1 MIQDKRRLQLYTSL
15 ALSVLVV
22 GLGLLSAYSAIGL
35 FRAALER
42 QLAEDGEIIGE
53 NLRIIA
59 RQVSQGYTD
68 REGGIAEIQSVLEAL
83 QEKGWI
89 GFACVL
95 DKNGRVLAHP
105 RPEMVGLHAPLH
117 TYEPT
122 DLLGS
127 QSPPVEG
134 LQLLPNR
141 DTVGVYRTAPHI
153 VAVRWL
159 PQIMTYL
166 CVHQSVR
173 PLDERLSRL
182 RRVLAMIGFGFV
194 VAAAV
199 ASWFFVGKL
208 VDRYESHLA
217 RSEAR
222 NRVLVENST
231 PLLVVDASG
240 VILDGNPQAETL
252 FGSPC
257 GKLLGTRL
265 EDLCP
270 PGSSGGLAG
279 LLKRVRD
286 SGVVEWS
293 GIDVRSIDGRTIP
306 ADVRACRIDYG
317 DREATYLLIRDTS
330 ESRRAREE
338 ILEANRRLRELDRLK
353 TDFLNTVSHEL
364 RTPLTSIRW
373 SVESL
378 ETLVDRGGDENVEKL
393 LDIIRDDN
401 HRLSGLIE
409 QILSFSQLDAG
420 KLRPHLQSVDLS
432 SALDRAMGELA
443 VAAGRKGVEMAS
455 DIKPGI
461 TVQAD
466 ADQLH
471 RALTNVLDNAVKYTP
486 QGGDVHLSARP
497 EEGQACVVVR
507 DTGLG
512 IAEGDLARVFEGFYR
527 ADDPAARQERGT
539 GLGLA
544 IVKGIV
550 EAHNGSVQIKSA
562 AGSGTSLTIRL
573 PLAASPPEV
582 T

>member
-471 RALTNVLDNAVKYTP
+471 
-486 QGGDVHLSARP
+486 
-497 EEGQACVVVR
+497 
-507 DTGLG
+507 
-512 IAEGDLARVFEGFYR
+512 
-527 ADDPAARQERGT
+527 
-539 GLGLA
+539 
-544 IVKGIV
+544 
-550 EAHNGSVQIKSA
+550 
-562 AGSGTSLTIRL
+562 
-573 PLAASPPEV
+573 
-582 T
+582 

>member
-486 QGGDVHLSARP
+486 QGGGVHLSARP

-527 ADDPAARQERGT
+527 ANDPAARQERGT